1 MYVFLSPPI
10 SLCLSLPVSLP
21 VCLSFVAFS
30 SCLSTV
36 IPPLPPD
43 RDLALCL
50 LFVCSFPLSL
60 SSRLVSACMFLLSL
74 TRPAI
79 LHSPFPLDYPVSS
92 DPDYSAHRPY
102 SGSSGFSMD
111 DDDEHT
117 RRVNNPLGQHPLAQ
131 PVSIPASSALRYNS
145 HDVK

>member
-1 MYVFLSPPI
+1 M

-21 VCLSFVAFS
+21 VCLSFVSFS

-43 RDLALCL
+43 RDPALCL
-50 LFVCSFPLSL
+50 FFCLFLFLCP
-60 SSRLVSACMFLLSL
+60 RLHALSL

-79 LHSPFPLDYPVSS
+79 LHSSFPLDYPVSS

-102 SGSSGFSMD
+102 PGSSGFSMD